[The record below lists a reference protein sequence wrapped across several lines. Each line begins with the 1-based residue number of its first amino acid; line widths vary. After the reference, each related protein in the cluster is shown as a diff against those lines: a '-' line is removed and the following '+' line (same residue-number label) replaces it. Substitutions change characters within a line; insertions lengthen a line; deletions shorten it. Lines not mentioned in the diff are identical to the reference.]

1 MTMHTPT
8 EPLRIRFSAAQLT
21 PAQQEAVALR
31 RRIDELERQVAG
43 LQAAL
48 ADANAACERAM
59 LGRERQETL

>member
-1 MTMHTPT
+1 MNISKH
-8 EPLRIRFSAAQLT
+8 
-21 PAQQEAVALR
+21 
-31 RRIDELERQVAG
+31 IDELERQVAG